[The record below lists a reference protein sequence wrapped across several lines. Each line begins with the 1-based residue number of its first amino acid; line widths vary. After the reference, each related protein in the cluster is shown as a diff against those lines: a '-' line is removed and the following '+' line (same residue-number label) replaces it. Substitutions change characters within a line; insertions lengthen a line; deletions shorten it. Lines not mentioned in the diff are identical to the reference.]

1 MSLPVIIENLK
12 RDLSGVSQLLPAHVS
27 YERFVQS
34 AAVAIA
40 NNAGLMEADPQS
52 VINSLT
58 QCAKDGLVA
67 DNREAALVVFNTKQG
82 NNWIKKA
89 QYMPM
94 VDGVMKRARQSGEI
108 TVIAS
113 RAIYKNDRFR
123 AWMDGD
129 GEKIE
134 YEPTLFERGDMI
146 GVFAYAKMKTG
157 EIQFEVMNMDDINK
171 VRAASKTSDT
181 GPWKDWFE
189 GMAKKAVMHRLC
201 RRLPNSAELM
211 EMLERGQMMNWQVD
225 NNQAAPQQEKVVN
238 ALPEMPAEKWLELYP
253 QYQSLVE
260 SGKKTPTDIIKAASS
275 KYILTEDQ
283 KEALRQLGE
292 QQ

>member
-1 MSLPVIIENLK
+1 MSLPMIIENLK
-12 RDLSGVSQLLPAHVS
+12 QGLQGVSQLLPAHVS
-27 YERFVQS
+27 YERFIQS

-113 RAIYKNDRFR
+113 RAIYKNDKFR
-123 AWMDGD
+123 AWMDGN
-129 GEKIE
+129 GEHIE
-134 YEPTLFERGDMI
+134 YEPTMFVRDDMV

-225 NNQAAPQQEKVVN
+225 NNQAAAPQEKIIPQ
-238 ALPEMPAEKWLELYP
+238 LPEMGADKWNELYP
-253 QYQSLVE
+253 QYQALVE
-260 SGKKTPTDIIKAASS
+260 SGKKTAADIIKAASS

-292 QQ
+292 

>member
-12 RDLSGVSQLLPAHVS
+12 RDLQGVNQLLPAHVS

-67 DNREAALVVFNTKQG
+67 DNREAALVVFNTKSG

-113 RAIYKNDRFR
+113 RAIYQNDKFR

-129 GEKIE
+129 GEHIE
-134 YEPTLFERGDMI
+134 YEPTMFERGQMV

-171 VRAASKTSDT
+171 VRAASKSSDT

-225 NNQAAPQQEKVVN
+225 NNQANAPQEKVIPQ
-238 ALPEMPAEKWLELYP
+238 LPEMNSDKWNELYP
-253 QYQSLVE
+253 QYRELVA
-260 SGKKTPTDIIKAASS
+260 SGKKTAADIIKAASS
-275 KYILTEDQ
+275 KYLLSEDQ

-292 QQ
+292 

>member
-1 MSLPVIIENLK
+1 MSLPMIIENLK
-12 RDLSGVSQLLPAHVS
+12 QGLQGVSQLLPAHVS
-27 YERFVQS
+27 YERFIQS

-40 NNAGLMEADPQS
+40 NNQGLMEADPQS

-113 RAIYKNDRFR
+113 RAIYRNDSFR
-123 AWMDGD
+123 AWMDEH
-129 GEKIE
+129 GEHIT
-134 YEPTLFERGDMI
+134 YEPTMLERGEMI

-171 VRAASKTSDT
+171 VRKASKTSDT
-181 GPWKDWFE
+181 GPWKDWFD

-225 NNQAAPQQEKVVN
+225 SNQATAQKEKEVIV
-238 ALPEMPAEKWLELYP
+238 LPEMPSEKWNELYP
-253 QYQSLVE
+253 QYHALVE
-260 SGKKTPTDIIKAASS
+260 SGKKTASDIIKAASS
-275 KYILTEDQ
+275 KYLLTEDQ

-292 QQ
+292 

>member
-12 RDLSGVSQLLPAHVS
+12 RDLVGVQQILPSHVS
-27 YERFVQS
+27 YDRFVQS
-34 AAVAIA
+34 AAVALA
-40 NNAGLMEADPQS
+40 NNADLCAADPQS
-52 VINSLT
+52 IINSLT

-67 DNREAALVVFNTKQG
+67 DNREAALVVFNTKNG
-82 NNWIKKA
+82 NEWIKKA

-113 RAIYKNDRFR
+113 RAIYQNDKFR

-129 GEKIE
+129 GEHIE

-146 GVFAYAKMKTG
+146 GVFAYAKMKSG
-157 EIQFEVMNMDDINK
+157 EIQFEVMNMSDIDK
-171 VRAASKTSDT
+171 VRLASKNSDR

-211 EMLERGQMMNWQVD
+211 EMLERGQMMNWQVES
-225 NNQAAPQQEKVVN
+225 NQQSAPQEKVIN
-238 ALPEMPAEKWLELYP
+238 ELPELTAEKWNELYP
-253 QYQSLVE
+253 QWKSLVE
-260 SGKKTPTDIIKAASS
+260 SGKKDSAAIIKAASS
-275 KYILTEDQ
+275 KYLLTVDQ

-292 QQ
+292 

>member
-1 MSLPVIIENLK
+1 MSLPMIIENLK
-12 RDLSGVSQLLPAHVS
+12 QGLQGVSQLLPAHVS
-27 YERFVQS
+27 YERFIQS

-40 NNAGLMEADPQS
+40 NNQGLMEADPQS

-113 RAIYKNDRFR
+113 RAIYQNDKFR

-129 GEKIE
+129 GEHIE
-134 YEPTLFERGDMI
+134 YEPTMFERGQMV

-225 NNQAAPQQEKVVN
+225 SNQAAAPKEKEVVV
-238 ALPEMPAEKWLELYP
+238 LPEMPSEKWNELYP
-253 QYQSLVE
+253 QYQALVE
-260 SGKKTPTDIIKAASS
+260 SGKKTASDIIKAASS
-275 KYILTEDQ
+275 KYLLTEDQ

-292 QQ
+292 